1 MRRPDNLKVFHPC
14 PFSDSSVVAPA
25 LFWTGGP
32 ILLQIS
38 HTVPRLMVIFGSQC
52 SWYTSVWGLPMGR
65 EEGAR
70 RERCCCSPSR
80 SAAVRL
86 RLLAHHQWTRGL
98 KHLRLRKQ
106 AFILRYSCRRSR
118 R

>member
-1 MRRPDNLKVFHPC
+1 MRATDNSKVLQPR

-52 SWYTSVWGLPMGR
+52 SWNTLVWVLPMGR
-65 EEGAR
+65 
-70 RERCCCSPSR
+70 
-80 SAAVRL
+80 
-86 RLLAHHQWTRGL
+86 
-98 KHLRLRKQ
+98 
-106 AFILRYSCRRSR
+106 
-118 R
+118 